1 MNWMLYVIYKTF
13 FLLLQNGFRNKMG
26 RSTQIEH
33 IIGSLKCALFDSFVP
48 SLDYYIGGTLAQQK
62 SIKAETVH
70 RDLFEY
76 FIIDYLYIFRI
87 IMWKMLSLVIRWH
100 LLL

>member
-1 MNWMLYVIYKTF
+1 
-13 FLLLQNGFRNKMG
+13 MG